1 MLSASS
7 DDEICFLASVLEL
20 NKNHVN
26 CGIGSIQCHLYQEG
40 NTAVSVVGDDRIW
53 ILPYVLLGCSAAN
66 QHVFLLTY
74 IPSKERREEINII
87 NN

>member
-7 DDEICFLASVLEL
+7 DEICFLASGLEL

-26 CGIGSIQCHLYQEG
+26 CGGSIQCHPYQKG
-40 NTAVSVVGDDRIW
+40 NAAVSVVGDDRVW

-66 QHVFLLTY
+66 QHGFLPTY
-74 IPSKERREEINII
+74 IPFKERREEINII